1 MNLKKFS
8 HLRIILFT
16 MFVLGWFFFVP
27 NSAVSAQEST
37 PSDDDV
43 NRIAGELYCPVCE
56 NVPLDECPTEACEQW
71 RDLIRQQ
78 LAEGRTEQ
86 EIKKFFVEQYG
97 DRVLGEPPR
106 RGLNWLLYIL
116 PPLVIVM
123 GLILLILKL
132 RRPTENKQVPI
143 VTGDDPYMAQVERD
157 LDKADK

>member
-16 MFVLGWFFFVP
+16 LFVLGWFFFVP